1 MTIQKVNDLID
12 NFVHECS
19 APHGPAD
26 DYPAGFDPAAP
37 GDAVPAAVRVAAG
50 RSIPERMALRARS
63 EAGREKYGVLLY
75 PGWRSALRAAV
86 QEALDLCVYLEAD
99 NESIDLERYHADN
112 LLRLLTHRML
122 AKLDKA

>member
-26 DYPAGFDPAAP
+26 DYPAGFNPAAP

-63 EAGREKYGVLLY
+63 EAGQKKYGVYLY
-75 PGWRSALRAAV
+75 PGWRGALRAAV
-86 QEALDLCVYLEAD
+86 QEALDLRVYLEAD
-99 NESIDLERYHADN
+99 PESIDLERHYADN
-112 LLRLLTHRML
+112 LLRLLSERLLT
-122 AKLDKA
+122 KLDKA

>member
-12 NFVHECS
+12 NFVQECS

-63 EAGREKYGVLLY
+63 EAGREKYGVYLY
-75 PGWRSALRAAV
+75 PGWRGALRAAA

-99 NESIDLERYHADN
+99 PESIDLERYYADN
-112 LLRLLTHRML
+112 LTRLLTQRML